1 MKAEKLIYIIDD
13 DEKMSA
19 CLARI
24 LNSEKSKNYKIKTFK
39 NIPEVMPAL
48 DEPPLPNLI
57 FLDVL
62 LPGFDGFS
70 FLNEI
75 ASYPDTAKIPI
86 ILVSS
91 LDFQEKDLKIY
102 GVKGILRKED
112 MTPKEI
118 IDYAKRYSD

>member
-1 MKAEKLIYIIDD
+1 MEKLIYVVDD
-13 DEKMSA
+13 DELMAS
-19 CLARI
+19 CLGRI
-24 LNSEKSKNYKIKTFK
+24 LKSKDYKVKIFK
-39 NIPEVMPAL
+39 NIPEIMLAL
-48 DEPPLPNLI
+48 DEEPLPNLI

-75 ASYPDTAKIPI
+75 ATYSDTSKIPI

-91 LDFQEKDLKIY
+91 LDFKEKDLKIY
-102 GVKGILRKED
+102 GVKGILKKEE

-118 IDYAKRYSD
+118 LFYAERYSN

>member
-1 MKAEKLIYIIDD
+1 MKPKKLIYIIDD

-24 LNSEKSKNYKIKTFK
+24 LKSENFLVKTFS

-48 DEPPLPNLI
+48 DENPLPNLI
-57 FLDVL
+57 FLDIL
-62 LPGFDGFS
+62 LPAFDGFS

-75 ASYPDTAKIPI
+75 ASYPDTMKIPI
-86 ILVSS
+86 IIVSS
-91 LDFQEKDLKIY
+91 LDFKKKDLKIY
-102 GVKGILRKED
+102 GVKGILKKEE

-118 IDYAKRYSD
+118 ITYAKRYTN

>member
-1 MKAEKLIYIIDD
+1 MSKKALIYIVED
-13 DEKMSA
+13 DEIMAS
-19 CLARI
+19 CLSRV
-24 LNSEKSKNYKIKTFK
+24 LKTKGYNLKIFP
-39 NIPEVMPAL
+39 NVIEVMNAL
-48 DEPPLPNLI
+48 DNEEFLPDLI

-75 ASYPDTAKIPI
+75 STYPDTSKIPI

-91 LDFQEKDLKIY
+91 LDFHGKDLKIY
-102 GVKGILRKED
+102 GVKGILKKED

-118 IDYAKRYSD
+118 LTYAERYTN